1 MSEGY
6 MYFPGC
12 SMKATGRAYEESL
25 LVLFRLLDLKLHE
38 LEDWN
43 CCGATSYMCISEDSA
58 FALSARNLA
67 LAQKS
72 GNNQLLAPC
81 AACYLVLRKAQD
93 YLRRYPEIRE
103 QVAASLK
110 STELSRMDDI
120 VTRHPLEVLFNDV
133 GTERIH
139 SKVVRN
145 WTGGPVACYYGCQ
158 AVRPYS
164 EVDKPEDPT
173 RMEALLEAAGIP
185 TVNWALKTKCC
196 GGSLTGTIHSVGV
209 RLNTLILKEAVRW
222 GAAALVTL
230 CPLCQFN
237 LDVYQSEI
245 RKQSEVKAEL
255 PILYFTQLLG
265 WALGGDPRALGVHRS
280 IAGAAS
286 IKRWFTASKEVAAH
300 V

>member
-12 SMKATGRAYEESL
+12 SLKGTGRAYEESL
-25 LVLFRLLDLKLHE
+25 LVLFRLLDLKLQE
-38 LEDWN
+38 LDDWN
-43 CCGATSYMCISEDSA
+43 CCGATSYTCISEDSA

-67 LAQKS
+67 IAQKS

-81 AACYLVLRKAQD
+81 AACYLVLKKTQD
-93 YLRRYPEIRE
+93 YLQKYPEIRE
-103 QVAASLK
+103 QVTASLK
-110 STELSRMDDI
+110 SIKLAPVDTI
-120 VTRHPLEVLFNDV
+120 TTRHPLEVLFNDV

-145 WTGGPVACYYGCQ
+145 WIGGPVACYYGCQ

-164 EVDKPEDPT
+164 EVDNPEDPT

-196 GGSLTGTIHSVGV
+196 GGSLTGTIPSVGV
-209 RLNTLILKEAVRW
+209 RLNGLLLKEAARK

-237 LDVYQSEI
+237 LDAYQSEI
-245 RKQSEVKAEL
+245 RKQREL
-255 PILYFTQLLG
+255 KQEIPILYFTQLLG
-265 WALGGDPRALGVHRS
+265 WALGGDPRELGVHRS

-286 IKRWFTASKEVAAH
+286 VKKWFPASKEVAAH